1 MGSWENPL
9 VMPWDSRLERV
20 AGPAGLVLF
29 GLTGDLSKRKILPAI
44 YDLAHRGLLPPSFT
58 LIGVARPKKGIE
70 DFSQMAEDAIR
81 AGTNTGIDE
90 RVLSQL
96 MSGFRQVIGDY
107 TSPQTFAELAQE
119 LTRAEEE
126 RGTGGNYAFYL
137 AIPPKLFPHV
147 LEELKGAG
155 LDKHENSGWR
165 RVMIEK
171 PFGHNLESSRELND
185 LVMSVFDD
193 NEIFRID
200 HYLGKETVQNILAL
214 RFANELY
221 EPLWNNAHVDH
232 VEITMAEDIGIAG
245 RGGYYDGVGAARD
258 VIQNHLLQLLALTAM
273 EEPTAFTPEA
283 LRLEKE
289 KVLSATHFLG
299 SVEESSIF
307 AQYDAGWQ
315 GGDYVTSFISED
327 GIAGDSRTDT
337 YAAFRLGINNRRW
350 AGVPFYLRAGK
361 RLGRRVTEIALT
373 FRTPPFQFFTDE
385 AVANANANTLVIRIQ
400 PEEGVTFKFGAKVP
414 GSQTI
419 LRDVTMDFGY
429 GHAFTEYTPE
439 AYERLILDVLMGEEP
454 LFPQQTELELSWAL
468 VDQATQYWE
477 TEQRKIPQ
485 YAPGSWGPREA
496 DEMLQR
502 DGRAWRRP

>member
-1 MGSWENPL
+1 MSHWENPL

-58 LIGVARPKKGIE
+58 LIGVARPKKGID
-70 DFSQMAEDAIR
+70 DFTKMAEEAIR
-81 AGTNTGIDE
+81 AGANTGIDE
-90 RVLSQL
+90 RVLAQL

-107 TSPQTFAELAQE
+107 TSEETFAKLSEELA
-119 LTRAEEE
+119 RAETE

-147 LEELKGAG
+147 LKELKAAG
-155 LDKHENSGWR
+155 LDRHEDSGWR

-171 PFGHNLESSRELND
+171 PFGHDLASSKELND
-185 LVMSVFDD
+185 VVLDVFEPS
-193 NEIFRID
+193 EIFRID

-221 EPLWNNAHVDH
+221 EPLWNNAHIDH
-232 VEITMAEDIGIAG
+232 VEITMAEDIGVAG

-273 EEPTAFTPEA
+273 EEPTAFTPQA
-283 LRLEKE
+283 LRMEKE
-289 KVLSATHFLG
+289 KVLSATHFIG
-299 SVEESSIF
+299 SVEESSVF

-315 GGDYVTSFISED
+315 GGDYVTSFRGEE
-327 GIAGDSRTDT
+327 GIADDSRTDT
-337 YAAFRLGINNRRW
+337 FAAFRLGINNRRW

-373 FRTPPFQFFTDE
+373 FRTPPFQFFSNE
-385 AVANANANTLVIRIQ
+385 AMANVNANTLVIRIQ
-400 PEEGVTFKFGAKVP
+400 PEEGVTFKFGSKVP
-414 GSQTI
+414 GTQTM

-468 VDQATQYWE
+468 VDQATNYWE
-477 TEQRKIPQ
+477 HTDREIPQ
-485 YAPGSWGPREA
+485 YAPGSWGPQEA
-496 DEMLQR
+496 HDMLAL
-502 DGRAWRRP
+502 DGRVWRRP